1 MNIAIAFRSPAQR
14 VSMRKNHDN
23 PPRMHAVPCEQ
34 FAGTVALRLLA
45 LSLLLTGCA
54 APSGT
59 SSQPKPGSGL
69 AEYRKVTREAH
80 RSVAATL
87 ESLEALARPNTGNSK
102 PHPGLARFDRV
113 FHDLELTSAK
123 SRARAEAILARG
135 QAYFDEWKEN
145 LSATAHQAAA
155 RAETERYARLREH
168 FDRVRER
175 SGEVR
180 TEFRPFMMTLREFR
194 ATLDKS
200 PNSLAS
206 ESSRSSI
213 DALTVSG
220 RRVLDILR
228 AVSKSLDDAEA
239 ELRASLASKS

>member
-1 MNIAIAFRSPAQR
+1 M
-14 VSMRKNHDN
+14 
-23 PPRMHAVPCEQ
+23 
-34 FAGTVALRLLA
+34 
-45 LSLLLTGCA
+45 
-54 APSGT
+54 
-59 SSQPKPGSGL
+59 
-69 AEYRKVTREAH
+69 
-80 RSVAATL
+80 AATL
-87 ESLEALARPNTGNSK
+87 ESLEALARPHTGNSK
-102 PHPGLARFDRV
+102 PHPGLARFDRAL
-113 FHDLELTSAK
+113 HDLELTSART
-123 SRARAEAILARG
+123 RARAEAILARG

-145 LSATAHQAAA
+145 LSATTNQSAA

-180 TEFRPFMMTLREFR
+180 TEFRPFMTKLREFR

-200 PNSLAS
+200 PDPLAS

-220 RRVLDILR
+220 RRVLDTLK
-228 AVSKSLDDAEA
+228 AVSKALDDAEI